1 MKRLSLIV
9 LLTLFVSLV
18 GAQTLTSYFCDFEDS
33 QETALWQMNVD
44 ASLMAQHLNA
54 WYVGAA
60 GSFGPN
66 STKGLYVSGGQG
78 ADTVNNEYVTNY
90 NASAHID
97 GEFVV
102 SYREIPLANGNYT
115 MVFDWHGL
123 GTSSSCM
130 YVMWLNPHEEPRFGI
145 YSDNSAGVP
154 EYCTDN
160 NKYQGSSTWKSQKVN
175 FNVAG
180 GQGGKLI
187 VVWYSK
193 RGDLTSN
200 PAGAID
206 NISIY
211 QGECTPPS
219 RVDYNGNTGSLTW
232 QGSTSQ
238 YDVLVYN
245 FHTKNTT
252 SYLGVT
258 GKSLNLSALTE
269 EGMYYFY
276 VRSVREDGAH
286 SEWVYTEKFM
296 WIKGARCID
305 IFDLTS
311 DNSGAAKCFWTQPSD
326 QGGDWSSSIDFDAHM
341 HDHAGQIDLG
351 SDNEHSRHTIH
362 YIQDEYDPRTGN
374 RLRTIPQGEI
384 ASIRVNGFWE
394 EANYNASCIE
404 YDYPVQ
410 AGVSDL
416 LILQYACVLENPN
429 HDEEEQPRFKLD
441 VLQGNTVVS
450 ACAQADF
457 RPGFGDASSWHH
469 EGSGNSQV
477 DWCDW
482 QTVTVSLRDYIGSTL
497 KIRLSA
503 YNCTLGGHFGYAY
516 FTMNC
521 TGGDLQGIACGD
533 FSTDHFEAPEGFNY
547 RWYRADDPQAG
558 TPAHNVHVLS
568 TERVFNIDPDDA
580 DIYLV
585 DMVDR
590 NNPRCFYTLE
600 ANPNPRFPQARGSLL
615 RTTTGN
621 CQQTA
626 YFSQDSRV
634 VRINR
639 QTRDS
644 SFVDEPVESVIWN
657 FGDGSDPVESMD
669 ATVSH
674 VFPAEGGEYDVTVTA
689 TMSNGI
695 CEDTHLI
702 HISLPDLTSPDTRD
716 TTHICGEGIDRIDTI
731 VRTNTHGCEY
741 MELHHYYYHSTFDT
755 LYEERMC
762 EGGRY
767 FFPGNRRY
775 YTHSVDTALNLKTIY
790 GCDSIIRLKLI
801 VDPKLIV
808 EYPSEARVCLE
819 DSYFEIPYQVV
830 SGAMDSIHVYF
841 SERDCER
848 GFQPVYAFAN
858 GEDIRI
864 DIPDNLYPDNYQIRL
879 EFGGER
885 CFMEPQSATL
895 MMLYK
900 TNILY
905 WNDGFISIQNAD
917 YNGGNFEFVAYEWY
931 RNGVRLETNQSYVPT
946 TVDDIDAVFELRLM
960 RRNENYYIESCP
972 LVYNPYTA
980 VEEVYAGG
988 LPLYPTYVERGGS
1001 ITVAAGD
1008 GFSVYSVLGARVARY
1023 EASDSERTFTAPAHN
1038 GVYIV
1043 VFDSKQSTQIIVH

>member
-1 MKRLSLIV
+1 MKRLSCIV
-9 LLTLFVSLV
+9 LLLLFVSVLR
-18 GAQTLTSYFCDFEDS
+18 AQTLTTYSCDFEDP
-33 QETALWQMNVD
+33 QEVSKWQMNVGD
-44 ASLMAQHLNA
+44 RGPSCANH
-54 WYVGAA
+54 WYCGAA
-60 GSFGPN
+60 GSFGMN
-66 STKGLYVSGGQG
+66 STAGLYVSGGKD
-78 ADTVNNEYVTNY
+78 ADTLSNNYVNALGNRIT
-90 NASAHID
+90 
-97 GEFVV
+97 GEFVT
-102 SYREIPLANGNYT
+102 SYRYVDLADGQYT
-115 MVFDWHGL
+115 LVFDWMGN
-123 GTSSSCM
+123 GTTDDAL
-130 YVMWLNPHEEPRFGI
+130 YVVWINQSEITNGAIRAIISNNTAAAAP
-145 YSDNSAGVP
+145 A
-154 EYCTDN
+154 YCTETY
-160 NKYQGSSTWKSQKVN
+160 KHRGASSWRSVSTSI
-175 FNVAG
+175 NVSG
-180 GQGGKLI
+180 GEGGNI
-187 VVWYSK
+187 VVVWFTK
-193 RGDLTSN
+193 AGTTPMN
-200 PAGAID
+200 PSGAVD
-206 NISIY
+206 NISIF
-211 QGECTPPS
+211 QGTCAAPTS
-219 RVDYNGNTGSLTW
+219 VAYNGNTSSLTW
-232 QGSTSQ
+232 QGNANS
-238 YDVLVYN
+238 YDVIMYN
-245 FHTKNTT
+245 VNTEALSSFTGVTTT
-252 SYLGVT
+252 SAALGT
-258 GKSLNLSALTE
+258 LTE
-269 EGMYYFY
+269 EGMYNFY
-276 VRSVREDGAH
+276 VRSVRDENAH
-286 SEWVYTEKFM
+286 SEWVFTSKFV

-305 IFDLTS
+305 IFDLTP
-311 DNSGAAKCFWTQPSD
+311 DNSGAAKCYSGSTESLKL
-326 QGGDWSSSIDFDAHM
+326 SS
-341 HDHAGQIDLG
+341 GQVDYGYADERSL
-351 SDNEHSRHTIH
+351 HTIH
-362 YIQDEYDPRTGN
+362 YVQGETDPRTGN
-374 RLRTIPQGEI
+374 RLRTIPEGEI
-384 ASIRVNGFWE
+384 ASIRLGGYWDAKGNM
-394 EANYNASCIE
+394 SSTIE
-404 YDYPVQ
+404 YQYNVQ
-410 AGVSDL
+410 AGVSD
-416 LILQYACVLENPN
+416 ILELKYASVLEYADY
-429 HDEEEQPRFKLD
+429 HGESEEARFKLE
-441 VLQGNTVVS
+441 VLRNGQVID
-450 ACAQADF
+450 ACAQGDF
-457 RPGFGDASSWHH
+457 KAGFGETSSWHVYNYKPD
-469 EGSGNSQV
+469 EVMYWN
-477 DWCDW
+477 DW
-482 QTVTVSLRDYIGSTL
+482 QTIAVSLRNYVGQTL
-497 KIRLSA
+497 TIRLTS
-503 YNCTLGGHFGYAY
+503 YSCTATIHSGYAY
-516 FTMNC
+516 FTLSC
-521 TGGDLQGIACGD
+521 RGGDLQGIACGD

-547 RWYRADDPQAG
+547 RWYREDDPYM
-558 TPAHNVHVLS
+558 NVLS
-568 TERVFNIDPDDA
+568 TDRVFNIDADDPN
-580 DIYLV
+580 IYLV
-585 DMVDR
+585 DLVSLTR
-590 NNPRCFYTLE
+590 SQCYYTLE

-716 TTHICGEGIDRIDTI
+716 TTHICGEGTDRIDTI
-731 VRTNTHGCEY
+731 VRTNLHGCEY
-741 MELHHYYYHSTFDT
+741 LELHHYYYHPTFDT

-1023 EASDSERTFTAPAHN
+1023 EASDTERTITAPAHN

>member
-1 MKRLSLIV
+1 MKRLSLIM
-9 LLTLFVSLV
+9 LFSLFVSVLW
-18 GAQTLTSYFCDFEDS
+18 AQTLTSYSCDFES
-33 QETALWQMNVD
+33 PSEN
-44 ASLMAQHLNA
+44 AQWVLNEVA
-54 WYVGAA
+54 ATRDITLCRNKWYIGQAGGFGVGASA
-60 GSFGPN
+60 S
-66 STKGLYVSGGQG
+66 SGLYISSGTADDTLECSYTSSQSVFMTASRTLNLAAGTYTAVFDWETMGGG
-78 ADTVNNEYVTNY
+78 ASDGVYVFWVDNASTLTYGNWSDRTSLALPPYVTNTTVY
-90 NASAHID
+90 QNASNWKSSA
-97 GEFVV
+97 F
-102 SYREIPLANGNYT
+102 T
-115 MVFDWHGL
+115 F
-123 GTSSSCM
+123 TSSGGTGKL
-130 YVMWLNPHEEPRFGI
+130 VILWLNSLTTAVQPAGRV
-145 YSDNSAGVP
+145 DNILI
-154 EYCTDN
+154 
-160 NKYQGSSTWKSQKVN
+160 YQGSPCPSPTAVRYDGN
-175 FNVAG
+175 TN
-180 GQGGKLI
+180 
-187 VVWYSK
+187 
-193 RGDLTSN
+193 T
-200 PAGAID
+200 
-206 NISIY
+206 ISW
-211 QGECTPPS
+211 
-219 RVDYNGNTGSLTW
+219 NGNAAG
-232 QGSTSQ
+232 
-238 YDVLVYN
+238 YDVMLYN
-245 FHTKNTT
+245 YNTQT
-252 SYLGVT
+252 LNTYT
-258 GKSLNLSALTE
+258 GITTNSMTMPSLSE
-269 EGMYYFY
+269 EGYYYIY
-276 VRSVREDGAH
+276 VRSTCGDGH
-286 SEWVYTEKFM
+286 SPWVYTEKFV

-305 IFDLTS
+305 IFDIGPANGNYAGKCYVGYFDDFIRNNQQGTPGMVDNGSS
-311 DNSGAAKCFWTQPSD
+311 DPAS
-326 QGGDWSSSIDFDAHM
+326 M
-341 HDHAGQIDLG
+341 
-351 SDNEHSRHTIH
+351 HTIH
-362 YIQDEYDPRTGN
+362 IDRNEIDPVAKEYGGN
-374 RLRTIPQGEI
+374 LHTVPAGEI
-384 ASIRVNGFWE
+384 ASVRLG
-394 EANYNASCIE
+394 ANTSSGQSARIE
-404 YDYPVQ
+404 YKYTVTP
-410 AGVSDL
+410 GMSDL
-416 LILQYACVLENPN
+416 LDLKFAVVMNSGGHGSSLADVDMNPTFTLNILDSHGRQLDACVQRYFVAGYGDRRNW
-429 HDEEEQPRFKLD
+429 HQ
-441 VLQGNTVVS
+441 
-450 ACAQADF
+450 
-457 RPGFGDASSWHH
+457 DAS
-469 EGSGNSQV
+469 GNWFWS
-477 DWCDW
+477 DW
-482 QTVTVSLRDYIGSTL
+482 QTVTVSLVEYVGQTIT
-497 KIRLSA
+497 IRLTSA
-503 YNCTLGGHFGYAY
+503 RCSYDTHPAYAY

-521 TGGDLQGIACGD
+521 RGGNLQGIACGD

-547 RWYRADDPQAG
+547 RWYRADDPAKTVLG
-558 TPAHNVHVLS
+558 TD
-568 TERVFNIDPDDA
+568 RVFNIDRDDPT
-580 DIYLV
+580 IYLV
-585 DMVDR
+585 DVIDR
-590 NNPRCFYTLE
+590 NSAGCYYVLE
-600 ANPNPRFPQARGSLL
+600 ANPNPRFPQAIAGVAQQ
-615 RTTTGN
+615 RTEN
-621 CQQTA
+621 CQNIVD
-626 YFSQDSRV
+626 FSQASRV

-657 FGDGSDPVESMD
+657 FGDGSAPVMSLD
-669 ATVSH
+669 SAISH
-674 VFPAEGGEYDVTVTA
+674 VYPAEGGEYDVTVTA

-716 TTHICGEGIDRIDTI
+716 TTHICGEGINRIDTI

-848 GFQPVYAFAN
+848 GFLPVYAFAN

-864 DIPDNLYPDNYQIRL
+864 NIPDNLYPDNYQIRL

-1008 GFSVYSVLGARVARY
+1008 GFSIYSVLGTRVARY